1 MSKRLIIK
9 TVLICIG
16 LFLIMDSAL
25 FAYIF
30 TKYPINTQKIISVVV
45 ASADI
50 KQGTV
55 IEEHFLRKKE
65 VYASAVSSNVET
77 EVGNVAGKKA
87 LADIYKD
94 DYIRSY
100 ELLEKIDWFKDDERI
115 IVLPV
120 SMEDRLAN
128 LIRKGSYVDIRLQKE
143 TGEATK
149 DILYKIQVKDV
160 LDDTG
165 TTLDSKAA
173 VNSKTAYLKLVL
185 GKEERQKIYS
195 ASKNGKLIY
204 ELYCDNT
211 QKPGGEV
218 N

>member
-16 LFLIMDSAL
+16 IFLITDAAL

-30 TKYPINTQKIISVVV
+30 TKYPLNMEKRVSVVV
-45 ASADI
+45 ATADI
-50 KQGTV
+50 KEGTV

-65 VYASAVSSNVET
+65 VWESALSASVERDIRD
-77 EVGNVAGKKA
+77 VAGKKA
-87 LADIYKD
+87 LTDIHKD

-100 ELLEKIDWFKDDERI
+100 ELLARQDWFKDDERI

-120 SMEDRLAN
+120 SIEDRLAN
-128 LIRKGSYVDIRLQKE
+128 LIKKGSYVDIKLQRD
-143 TGEATK
+143 TGESTE
-149 DILYKIQVKDV
+149 DILNKIQVKDV
-160 LDDTG
+160 LDDSG
-165 TTLDSKAA
+165 TPLDSKAA

-185 GKEERQKIYS
+185 GKEDRQKIYS
-195 ASKNGKLIY
+195 ALRNGKLIY

-211 QKPGGEV
+211 QKPGREV

>member
-9 TVLICIG
+9 TVLICFGI
-16 LFLIMDSAL
+16 FLITDSVL

-30 TKYPINTQKIISVVV
+30 TKYPLNMEKQVSVVV
-45 ASADI
+45 ATADI
-50 KQGTV
+50 KEGTV
-55 IEEHFLRKKE
+55 IDEHYLRKKDVWE
-65 VYASAVSSNVET
+65 SAVSASVERDI
-77 EVGNVAGKKA
+77 GNIAGKKA
-87 LADIYKD
+87 LANIRKD
-94 DYIRSY
+94 EYIRTY
-100 ELLEKIDWFKDDERI
+100 ELLERKDWFKDDERI

-128 LIRKGSYVDIRLQKE
+128 LIKKGSYVDIRLQRE
-143 TGEATK
+143 TGEPTE

-165 TTLDSKAA
+165 TPLDSKSA

-185 GKEERQKIYS
+185 GDGDRQKIYS
-195 ASKNGKLIY
+195 AARNGKLIY

-211 QKPGGEV
+211 QKPSREV
-218 N
+218 I